1 MVSEAASAN
10 RILLELLRRFDDEL
24 EAYIETLEIL
34 NDPKFLESVRRG
46 LKDLEEGRTLSLKE
60 FAAKHGLEA
69 KV

>member
-1 MVSEAASAN
+1 MVSEATSAN

-34 NDPKFLESVRRG
+34 NDPKFLESIRRG

>member
-1 MVSEAASAN
+1 MVSEAVSAN

-34 NDPKFLESVRRG
+34 NDPKLLESIRRG
-46 LKDLEEGRTLSLKE
+46 LKDLEEGRMLSLKE

>member
-10 RILLELLRRFDDEL
+10 RILLELLRRFDYEL

-34 NDPKFLESVRRG
+34 NDPKLLESIRRG

>member
-1 MVSEAASAN
+1 MVSEVASAN

-34 NDPKFLESVRRG
+34 NGPKFLDSIRGG